1 MLLLAF
7 IQQLPAAATRIL
19 SQKGRARLPA
29 DGKTGRPVRNPGNL
43 RCAAQDEPA
52 IIRLKGRKK
61 AVNKRSFATRKV
73 YARKPASTKT
83 GKKSAFDTGAIK
95 KGSKTI
101 LIWGLL
107 VINVILVASL
117 VKKIII
123 PSGGTDTSIV
133 DSSSTSVSVLNG
145 CGVKGV
151 ALVFAD
157 ALREKHYN
165 VVNTGNAETFDYE
178 KSVLINRGQISSKEA
193 EKIAALVGVSRDRIL
208 TIESKTSQSDVDL
221 IIGSD
226 YKDLRAYK
234 KKH

>member
-1 MLLLAF
+1 M
-7 IQQLPAAATRIL
+7 
-19 SQKGRARLPA
+19 
-29 DGKTGRPVRNPGNL
+29 
-43 RCAAQDEPA
+43 
-52 IIRLKGRKK
+52 
-61 AVNKRSFATRKV
+61 NKRSFTTRKV

-83 GKKSAFDTGAIK
+83 GKKSVIDTGAIK

-123 PSGGTDTSIV
+123 PSGGTGTSIV
-133 DSSSTSVSVLNG
+133 DSSTTSVSVLNG

-157 ALREKHYN
+157 ALREKQYN

-178 KSVLINRGQISSKEA
+178 KSVLINRGQISNREV

>member
-1 MLLLAF
+1 MLLSREAGGDR
-7 IQQLPAAATRIL
+7 AAT
-19 SQKGRARLPA
+19 PWY
-29 DGKTGRPVRNPGNL
+29 
-43 RCAAQDEPA
+43 
-52 IIRLKGRKK
+52 KGRKK
-61 AVNKRSFATRKV
+61 AVNKRSFTTRKV
-73 YARKPASTKT
+73 YARKPAGTKT
-83 GKKSAFDTGAIK
+83 GKKSVIDAGAIK

-107 VINVILVASL
+107 VINIILVASL

-123 PSGGTDTSIV
+123 PSGGTETSIV
-133 DSSSTSVSVLNG
+133 DGSATSVSVLNG

-151 ALVFAD
+151 ALIFAD

-165 VVNTGNAETFDYE
+165 VVHTGNAETFDYE
-178 KSVLINRGQISSKEA
+178 KSVLINRGQISNREV
-193 EKIAALVGVSRDRIL
+193 EKIASLVGVSRDRIL

-234 KKH
+234 KRH